1 MTDFIVE
8 SMGQS
13 HNIIH
18 YSKLIRD
25 WKTGDSKGFGFIEFT
40 DPIYAT
46 VCIETCEGKVLGGRE
61 ILVNQGKKK
70 DADPAVY
77 IKEKKAKKETEDEQI
92 ISNALDEAANTNAS
106 DELLDEIDAALF
118 SEEDFEDGDEE
129 FMFDRKIEYEG
140 EVDPNLNR
148 EQRRE
153 ASRRLKRKRPTNKGF
168 G

>member
-1 MTDFIVE
+1 
-8 SMGQS
+8 MGS
-13 HNIIH
+13 EMC
-18 YSKLIRD
+18 IRD
-25 WKTGDSKGFGFIEFT
+25 
-40 DPIYAT
+40 
-46 VCIETCEGKVLGGRE
+46 R
-61 ILVNQGKKK
+61 
-70 DADPAVY
+70 
-77 IKEKKAKKETEDEQI
+77 
-92 ISNALDEAANTNAS
+92 DEAANTNAS